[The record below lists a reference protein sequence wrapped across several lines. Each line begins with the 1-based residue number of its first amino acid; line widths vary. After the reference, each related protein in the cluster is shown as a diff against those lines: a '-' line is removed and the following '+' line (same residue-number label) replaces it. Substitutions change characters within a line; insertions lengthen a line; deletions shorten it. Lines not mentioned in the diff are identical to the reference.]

1 MSIGLSDSAVVD
13 ELKELYS
20 DKYFVDIGTLLL
32 THKDSEHI
40 NVEFFGFVLAALES
54 RTTDYHRAHLRQMQD
69 MTKVVYVDTNT
80 QDFMQKSD
88 ILNRLTACMGRF
100 LCNQEMQL
108 CCSGLMRFGF
118 DARASDIA
126 MVAPCCTALVACM
139 AQYPNVPELQF
150 RCCRSFEIATRVRLD
165 GVTSGY
171 LESDTESDIGHR
183 SDTVNMVHNAMFLK
197 YSEDDEMDMM
207 AICCKIIGMM
217 GGTWRYED
225 YADSKCPVR
234 KGSVDKAIVDAM
246 GKYWYN
252 GMLSEYACKALLVL
266 VPLNRGYFTDTTKGI
281 QKGIQMIV
289 NAMQGARQEALESG
303 DSATL
308 LSCLVCDPVERNI
321 DVYCQN
327 TIGRSGVIALALSSL
342 CNLYQQHSF
351 SHEYNACM
359 HSLVDLLGTLAVD
372 NVDNQQT
379 ILFTNSPGLL
389 LGIIKV
395 RHHNPSSVLET
406 STMRLLIVLEASEGA
421 MKIDPSRIY
430 NLPSHNARITLV
442 DNINLID
449 AALHTIDK
457 TNADPDLITHALDM
471 LCRCSEAFVHADRNP
486 RSNAIAMY
494 VVRKIMLPQQGEC
507 SDENLTQCT
516 VLLEKLSAHRFFAL
530 NADLQAA
537 VQNTNH
543 REIPETSTLAR
554 MRNSIRANIITFQ

>member
-13 ELKELYS
+13 ELKELFS
-20 DKYFVDIGTLLL
+20 ARHFGDIATILS
-32 THKDSEHI
+32 THQESEDI
-40 NVEFFGFVLAALES
+40 QVEFFSFVLAGLES
-54 RTTDYHRAHLRQMQD
+54 GTTDYYRHHLRQMQD
-69 MTKVVYVDTNT
+69 MTKVVYIDPNT
-80 QDFMQKSD
+80 QQFMQKCD
-88 ILNRLTACMGRF
+88 IVNRITACMQRF
-100 LCNQEMQL
+100 LYNEEMQM

-118 DARASDIA
+118 DARTSDKA
-126 MVAPCCTALVACM
+126 LLAPCCKALVACM
-139 AQYPNVPELQF
+139 AQYPNVPALQF
-150 RCCRSFEIATRVRLD
+150 RCCRSFESATRVRMY
-165 GVTSGY
+165 GETSDY
-171 LESDTESDIGHR
+171 LESAIDH

-217 GGTWRYED
+217 GATWHFGH
-225 YADSKCPVR
+225 YALQFNPLR
-234 KGSVDKAIVDAM
+234 QGSVNQAIVVAM

-252 GMLSEYACKALLVL
+252 SMLSEYACKALLVL
-266 VPLNRGYFTDTTKGI
+266 IPLNREYFTNTDTTI
-281 QKGIQMIV
+281 QVIV
-289 NAMQGARQEALESG
+289 NVMQGARQEALESG

-308 LSCLVCDPVERNI
+308 LSRLVCDGVGGTI
-321 DVYCQN
+321 DEICQKS
-327 TIGRSGVIALALSSL
+327 IGRSGVIALALSSL
-342 CNLYQQHSF
+342 CNLYQHRVF
-351 SHEYNACM
+351 SREYNASM